1 MPAGRR
7 RRGFPRRRLAVTV
20 APMRRSLTAAEALAV
35 VLESAGPLPLER
47 ILVRDAPG
55 RVLGEDVVSGRTL
68 PPADCSAMDGYA
80 TRSEDLRG
88 AAEASPVTLRVAFEV
103 AAGASSGSAIAV
115 GEAARIFTG
124 APVPR
129 GADTVVR
136 QEDTSRE
143 GETVLVRVAAP
154 PRENV
159 RPAGEDVRSGDLVL
173 RSGSRL
179 GPAEVGLLASLGRS
193 EIAVHQRPRVAILS
207 GGDELVEIDG
217 DPAQGRIVSSNSH
230 SLAAQCREAGAD
242 PFYLG
247 IARDTP
253 DDLEA
258 VLRRGL
264 GADVLV
270 SSAGVSVG
278 DRDYVR
284 PVLEK
289 LGCSLVFWGVRMRPG
304 HPLVFGRFGERG
316 PLVFGLPGNPVSAMV
331 TFEQFV
337 RPLLRRQ
344 LGHSRIFRPTLRARL
359 AEDFRKKGDRL
370 HFVRVR
376 LEREGAEVVA
386 RSTGNQSSG
395 VLRSMSLAQ
404 GLLVFP
410 AEESELRAGSHA
422 TVQVLDE
429 SFFAGDEP
437 GF

>member
-1 MPAGRR
+1 
-7 RRGFPRRRLAVTV
+7 
-20 APMRRSLTAAEALAV
+20 MRRNLSAAEALAA
-35 VLESAGPLPLER
+35 VLESAQPLPAEHVPAATATGR
-47 ILVRDAPG
+47 ILA
-55 RVLGEDVVSGRTL
+55 EEIVSGRTL

-80 TRSEDLRG
+80 LRAGDLAG
-88 AAEASPVTLRVAFEV
+88 ASAAAPRTLSVRFEV
-103 AAGASSGSAIAV
+103 AAGGGASAAV
-115 GEAARIFTG
+115 GPGEAARIFTG
-124 APVPR
+124 APLPP

-136 QEDTSRE
+136 QEDTERR
-143 GETVLVRVAAP
+143 GDLVRVQVAAP
-154 PRENV
+154 AGENV
-159 RPAGEDVRSGDLVL
+159 RPAGEDVRAGDSVL
-173 RSGSRL
+173 LPGACL

-193 EIAVHQRPRVAILS
+193 QVAVHQRPRVAILS
-207 GGDELVEIDG
+207 GGDELIEVDG
-217 DPAQGRIVSSNSH
+217 DPAGGRIVSSNSH
-230 SLAAQCREAGAD
+230 SLAAQCREAGAE

-253 DDLEA
+253 EALEA

-264 GADVLV
+264 RADVLV

-289 LGCSLVFWGVRMRPG
+289 LGCTLVFWGIEIRPG

-344 LGHSRIFRPTLRARL
+344 LGHTRLFRPVLRARL
-359 AEDFRKKGDRL
+359 GEAFRKKAGRL
-370 HFVRVR
+370 HFVRV
-376 LEREGAEVVA
+376 LLQREGPEVVA

-410 AEESELRAGSHA
+410 ADETLLPAGTQA

-429 SFFAGDEP
+429 SFLAADAP